1 MLITGRLALLRYA
14 LLMTHKMIV
23 QILAQEPVVSESIDI
38 VLDAWLKYT
47 KEQEEKGNS
56 ELRNGLEAYA
66 I

>member
-1 MLITGRLALLRYA
+1 
-14 LLMTHKMIV
+14 MTHKMIV

-38 VLDAWLKYT
+38 VLDAWLKYS

-66 I
+66 T